1 MDFDPGEVS
10 FEFIKGGTGKLTEDS
25 EVSTFT
31 WEIVG
36 DLLIIDL
43 DYDDPIDMDYSVTE
57 TDLKLKI
64 SFEETVEGVVYKE
77 VTELF
82 SRVTELRGLFPASVL
97 RLS

>member
-1 MDFDPGEVS
+1 
-10 FEFIKGGTGKLTEDS
+10 
-25 EVSTFT
+25 
-31 WEIVG
+31 
-36 DLLIIDL
+36 
-43 DYDDPIDMDYSVTE
+43 MDYSVTE